1 MEELKYVIEDSTI
14 AELLGVQNFSTDEA
28 AILELVKNAY
38 DANALSLQI
47 TFQDDELRFK
57 DNGIGM
63 NADDIKEHWMHIGKS
78 SKDYE
83 IVDENN
89 KKRIQAGSKGVG
101 RFALSRLGHNVC
113 MKSKRIDSAGV
124 IWKTDWNTSVL
135 DENTDICDKGT
146 DITIIGLREKWNKKR
161 IDNLRKYL
169 ERTYHDTSMEIRIIS
184 DGYDKIVSEHFPEA
198 KVGINCRSNIILKYS
213 QGILTTTVNSDE
225 FENDAVKYCSGID
238 IKKYVKKT
246 DIVKELKGYQITELL
261 DEDMKSV
268 INKIGEFSANFY
280 FNITSTNDEKDR
292 FMYKYLNTQES
303 IESGI
308 ILYRNAF
315 SISSYEGKKDWLGL
329 GKRSRKSPAAASHP
343 TGAWRVRENQ
353 MAGYVL
359 IDKKKNA
366 VLQDMA
372 NRQGLDEN
380 IYYQLFVEIILIGI
394 KEFERYRQ
402 SIVRKINVKNQT
414 EEQKATPISDRV
426 ISKPTSV
433 SGLTK
438 EEAKQL
444 ATEIRGYKKEGKQYQ
459 KDKEE
464 VEARYKYDV
473 RILNVLATTGLK
485 ASSIAHEMKNDRNA
499 IYDNYNNI
507 VDALKEYGMW
517 DELNSIEN
525 TRKSYKN
532 VPYLLKSNDVVGKK
546 LITFMDTMLEEIEK
560 KQFEPRYQSIADILS
575 AIKNVW
581 ERDYAW
587 LNIQIIMEEDI
598 VYQISED
605 ILQVVFDNLILNSVQ
620 QNENTQK
627 LIVTIVVTETNGFLK
642 IKYSDSGKGL
652 DDKYKSD
659 PMKILEVHET
669 TRTNGHGLGMWIVN
683 NTCTMSGG
691 EIQKIDGEEGFNR
704 AKEPK
709 DARRTKTIEMT
720 ILIIASIHAEYV

>member
-38 DANALSLQI
+38 DANALNLKI
-47 TFQDDELRFK
+47 TFENDMLRFE

-63 NADDIKEHWMHIGKS
+63 NACDIKEHWMHIGKS
-78 SKDYE
+78 SKEYE
-83 IVDENN
+83 IIDQNN

-101 RFALSRLGHNVC
+101 RFALSRLGYSVYL
-113 MKSKRIDSAGV
+113 KSKRLDSVGV
-124 IWKTDWNTSVL
+124 IWKTDWNMSVL
-135 DENTDICDKGT
+135 DESNDIHNNGT
-146 DITIIGLREKWNKKR
+146 DIKIIGLREKWNKKH
-161 IDNLRKYL
+161 IENLNKYL

-184 DGYDKIVSEHFPEA
+184 DSYDEIVEEHFPKA
-198 KVGINCRSNIILKYS
+198 KVGINCRSNIVLKYAN
-213 QGILTTTVNSDE
+213 GVLVTTVESDE
-225 FENDAVKYCSGID
+225 FENEALKYCTGID
-238 IKKYVKKT
+238 IKKFEKKT
-246 DIVKELKGYQITELL
+246 DVVNELKGNKITELL
-261 DEDMKSV
+261 DDDIQNV
-268 INKIGEFSANFY
+268 INNIGEFSANLY
-280 FNITSTNDEKDR
+280 FNIVSSKEEKEK
-292 FMYKYLNTQES
+292 FLYKYLNTQEN

-353 MAGYVL
+353 MAGYVM

-402 SIVRKINVKNQT
+402 NIVRKINVKNQV
-414 EEQKATPISDRV
+414 EDQKATPISDRV
-426 ISKPTSV
+426 LSKPTSV
-433 SGLTK
+433 SVLTK

-444 ATEIRGYKKEGKQYQ
+444 ATEIKGYKKEGKQYQ
-459 KDKEE
+459 KDKEA

-517 DELNSIEN
+517 EELNSFEK
-525 TRKSYKN
+525 TRKSYKSI
-532 VPYLLKSNDVVGKK
+532 PYLLESNDLVGRK
-546 LITFMDTMLEEIEK
+546 LVTFMDTMLEEIEK

-575 AIKNVW
+575 TIKKVW
-581 ERDYAW
+581 ERDYVW
-587 LNIQIIMEEDI
+587 LSIEIIMDKDI
-598 VYQISED
+598 IYQISED

-620 QNENTQK
+620 QNENIQK
-627 LIVTIVVTETNGFLK
+627 LIVTIYVEEIGGSLK
-642 IKYSDSGKGL
+642 IKYCDNGKGL
-652 DDKYKSD
+652 DDKYKTD

-683 NTCTMSGG
+683 NTCIMSGG
-691 EIQKIDGEEGFNR
+691 EIQKIGGEKGF
-704 AKEPK
+704 E
-709 DARRTKTIEMT
+709 IEF
-720 ILIIASIHAEYV
+720 IIGGKI

>member
-38 DANALSLQI
+38 DANALNLKI
-47 TFQDDELRFK
+47 IFENDMLRFE

-63 NADDIKEHWMHIGKS
+63 NACDIKEHWMHIGKS
-78 SKDYE
+78 SKEYE
-83 IVDENN
+83 IIDQNN

-101 RFALSRLGHNVC
+101 RFALSRLGYSVYL
-113 MKSKRIDSAGV
+113 KSKRLDSVGV
-124 IWKTDWNTSVL
+124 IWKTDWNMSVL
-135 DENTDICDKGT
+135 DESNDIHNNGT
-146 DITIIGLREKWNKKR
+146 DIKIIGLREKWNKKR
-161 IDNLRKYL
+161 IENLNKYL

-184 DGYDKIVSEHFPEA
+184 DSYDEIVEEHFPKA
-198 KVGINCRSNIILKYS
+198 KVGINCRSNIVLKYAN
-213 QGILTTTVNSDE
+213 GVLVTTVESDE
-225 FENDAVKYCSGID
+225 FENEALKYCTGID
-238 IKKYVKKT
+238 IKKFEKKT
-246 DIVKELKGYQITELL
+246 DVVNELKGNKITELL
-261 DEDMKSV
+261 DDDIQNV
-268 INKIGEFSANFY
+268 INNIGEFSANLY
-280 FNITSTNDEKDR
+280 FNIVSSKEEKEK
-292 FMYKYLNTQES
+292 FLYKYLNTQEN

-353 MAGYVL
+353 MAGYVM

-402 SIVRKINVKNQT
+402 NIVRKINVKNQV
-414 EEQKATPISDRV
+414 EDQKATPISDRV
-426 ISKPTSV
+426 LSKPTSV
-433 SGLTK
+433 SVLTK

-444 ATEIRGYKKEGKQYQ
+444 ATEIKGYKKEGKQYQ
-459 KDKEE
+459 KDKEA

-517 DELNSIEN
+517 EELNSFEK
-525 TRKSYKN
+525 TRKSYKSI
-532 VPYLLKSNDVVGKK
+532 PYLLESNDLVGRK
-546 LITFMDTMLEEIEK
+546 LVTFMDTMLEEIEK

-575 AIKNVW
+575 TIKKVW
-581 ERDYAW
+581 ERDYVW
-587 LNIQIIMEEDI
+587 LSIEIIMDKDI
-598 VYQISED
+598 IYQISED

-620 QNENTQK
+620 QNENIQK
-627 LIVTIVVTETNGFLK
+627 LIVTIYVEEIGGSLK
-642 IKYSDSGKGL
+642 IKYCDNGKGL
-652 DDKYKSD
+652 DDKYKTD

-683 NTCTMSGG
+683 NTCIMSGG
-691 EIQKIDGEEGFNR
+691 EIQKIGGEKGF
-704 AKEPK
+704 E
-709 DARRTKTIEMT
+709 IEF
-720 ILIIASIHAEYV
+720 IIGGKI

>member
-605 ILQVVFDNLILNSVQ
+605 ILQVVFDNLILNQCHSV
-620 QNENTQK
+620 K
-627 LIVTIVVTETNGFLK
+627 HHFSGFL
-642 IKYSDSGKGL
+642 S
-652 DDKYKSD
+652 
-659 PMKILEVHET
+659 
-669 TRTNGHGLGMWIVN
+669 
-683 NTCTMSGG
+683 
-691 EIQKIDGEEGFNR
+691 
-704 AKEPK
+704 
-709 DARRTKTIEMT
+709 
-720 ILIIASIHAEYV
+720 

>member
-642 IKYSDSGKGL
+642 IKGQSFFL
-652 DDKYKSD
+652 W
-659 PMKILEVHET
+659 V
-669 TRTNGHGLGMWIVN
+669 
-683 NTCTMSGG
+683 
-691 EIQKIDGEEGFNR
+691 
-704 AKEPK
+704 
-709 DARRTKTIEMT
+709 
-720 ILIIASIHAEYV
+720 

>member
-315 SISSYEGKKDWLGL
+315 SI
-329 GKRSRKSPAAASHP
+329 
-343 TGAWRVRENQ
+343 
-353 MAGYVL
+353 
-359 IDKKKNA
+359 I
-366 VLQDMA
+366 
-372 NRQGLDEN
+372 
-380 IYYQLFVEIILIGI
+380 
-394 KEFERYRQ
+394 
-402 SIVRKINVKNQT
+402 
-414 EEQKATPISDRV
+414 
-426 ISKPTSV
+426 
-433 SGLTK
+433 
-438 EEAKQL
+438 
-444 ATEIRGYKKEGKQYQ
+444 
-459 KDKEE
+459 
-464 VEARYKYDV
+464 
-473 RILNVLATTGLK
+473 
-485 ASSIAHEMKNDRNA
+485 
-499 IYDNYNNI
+499 
-507 VDALKEYGMW
+507 
-517 DELNSIEN
+517 
-525 TRKSYKN
+525 
-532 VPYLLKSNDVVGKK
+532 
-546 LITFMDTMLEEIEK
+546 
-560 KQFEPRYQSIADILS
+560 
-575 AIKNVW
+575 
-581 ERDYAW
+581 
-587 LNIQIIMEEDI
+587 
-598 VYQISED
+598 
-605 ILQVVFDNLILNSVQ
+605 
-620 QNENTQK
+620 
-627 LIVTIVVTETNGFLK
+627 
-642 IKYSDSGKGL
+642 
-652 DDKYKSD
+652 
-659 PMKILEVHET
+659 
-669 TRTNGHGLGMWIVN
+669 
-683 NTCTMSGG
+683 
-691 EIQKIDGEEGFNR
+691 
-704 AKEPK
+704 
-709 DARRTKTIEMT
+709 
-720 ILIIASIHAEYV
+720 

>member
-38 DANALSLQI
+38 DANALNLKI
-47 TFQDDELRFK
+47 TFQNDTLRFE

-63 NADDIKEHWMHIGKS
+63 NADDIKKHWMHIGKS
-78 SKDYE
+78 SKEYE
-83 IVDENN
+83 IIDENN

-101 RFALSRLGHNVC
+101 RFALSRLGYRVC
-113 MKSKRIDSAGV
+113 LKSKKIDSVGI

-135 DENTDICDKGT
+135 DENYDIHTKGT
-146 DITIIGLREKWNKKR
+146 DIEIIGLREKWNKKR
-161 IDNLRKYL
+161 IENLKKYL

-184 DGYDKIVSEHFPEA
+184 DNYDEIVGEHFPKA
-198 KVGINCRSNIILKYS
+198 KVGINCRSNIVLKYTN
-213 QGILTTTVNSDE
+213 GVLVTTVESDE
-225 FENDAVKYCSGID
+225 FENEALKYCTGID
-238 IKKYVKKT
+238 IKKFEKKT
-246 DIVKELKGYQITELL
+246 DVVNELKGNKITELL
-261 DEDMKSV
+261 DDDIQNV
-268 INKIGEFSANFY
+268 INNIGEFSANLY
-280 FNITSTNDEKDR
+280 FNIVSSKEEKEK
-292 FMYKYLNTQES
+292 FLYKYLNTQEN

-315 SISSYEGKKDWLGL
+315 SISSYEGRKDWLGL

-353 MAGYVL
+353 MAGYVM

-380 IYYQLFVEIILIGI
+380 IYYQLFVEIILVGI

-402 SIVRKINVKNQT
+402 NIVRKINVKNQV
-414 EEQKATPISDRV
+414 EGQKATPISDRV
-426 ISKPTSV
+426 LNRPTSV

-444 ATEIRGYKKEGKQYQ
+444 ATEIKSYKKEGKQYQ
-459 KDKEE
+459 KDKEA

-517 DELNSIEN
+517 DELNSSEK

-532 VPYLLKSNDVVGKK
+532 VPYLLESNDVVGRK
-546 LITFMDTMLEEIEK
+546 LVTFMDTMLEEIEK
-560 KQFEPRYQSIADILS
+560 KQFEIRFQSIADILTI
-575 AIKNVW
+575 IKKVW

-587 LNIQIIMEEDI
+587 LSIEIIMDEDI

-605 ILQVVFDNLILNSVQ
+605 ILQVIFDNLILNSVQ

-627 LIVTIVVTETNGFLK
+627 LMITISINETNGFLN
-642 IKYSDSGKGL
+642 IKYCDNGKGL
-652 DDKYKSD
+652 DDKYKTD

-691 EIQKIDGEEGFNR
+691 EIQKIGGEKGF
-704 AKEPK
+704 EIEF
-709 DARRTKTIEMT
+709 TIGGK
-720 ILIIASIHAEYV
+720 I

>member
-38 DANALSLQI
+38 DANALNLKI
-47 TFQDDELRFK
+47 TFENDMLRFE

-63 NADDIKEHWMHIGKS
+63 NACDIKEHWMHIGKS
-78 SKDYE
+78 SKEYE
-83 IVDENN
+83 IIDQNN

-101 RFALSRLGHNVC
+101 RFALSRLGYSVYL
-113 MKSKRIDSAGV
+113 KSKRLDSVGV

-135 DENTDICDKGT
+135 DESNDIHNNGT
-146 DITIIGLREKWNKKR
+146 DIKIIGLREKWNKKR
-161 IDNLRKYL
+161 IENLNKYL

-184 DGYDKIVSEHFPEA
+184 DSYDEIVKEHFPKA
-198 KVGINCRSNIILKYS
+198 KVGINCRSNIVLKYAN
-213 QGILTTTVNSDE
+213 GLLVTTVESDE
-225 FENDAVKYCSGID
+225 FENEALKYCTGID
-238 IKKYVKKT
+238 IKKFEKKT
-246 DIVKELKGYQITELL
+246 DVVNELKGNKITEFL
-261 DEDMKSV
+261 DDDIQNI
-268 INKIGEFSANFY
+268 INNIGEFSANLY
-280 FNITSTNDEKDR
+280 FNIVSSKEEKEK
-292 FMYKYLNTQES
+292 FLYKYLNTQEN

-353 MAGYVL
+353 MAGYVM

-402 SIVRKINVKNQT
+402 NIVRKINVKNQV

-426 ISKPTSV
+426 LSKPTSV
-433 SGLTK
+433 SVLTK

-444 ATEIRGYKKEGKQYQ
+444 ATEIKGYKKEGKQYQ
-459 KDKEE
+459 KDKEA

-517 DELNSIEN
+517 EELNSFEK

-532 VPYLLKSNDVVGKK
+532 IPYLLESNDLVGRK
-546 LITFMDTMLEEIEK
+546 LVTFMDTMLEEIEK
-560 KQFEPRYQSIADILS
+560 KQFEPRYQSIADILTT
-575 AIKNVW
+575 IKKVW
-581 ERDYAW
+581 ERDYVW
-587 LNIQIIMEEDI
+587 LSIEIIMDKDI
-598 VYQISED
+598 IYQISED

-620 QNENTQK
+620 QNENIQK
-627 LIVTIVVTETNGFLK
+627 LIVTIYVEEIGGSLK
-642 IKYSDSGKGL
+642 IKYCDNGKGL
-652 DDKYKSD
+652 DDKYKTD

-683 NTCTMSGG
+683 NTCIMSGG
-691 EIQKIDGEEGFNR
+691 EIQKIGGEKGF
-704 AKEPK
+704 E
-709 DARRTKTIEMT
+709 IEF
-720 ILIIASIHAEYV
+720 IIGGKI

>member
-1 MEELKYVIEDSTI
+1 METLKYVIEDSTI

-38 DANALSLQI
+38 DANALRLKI
-47 TFQDDELRFK
+47 IFQNDTLRFE
-57 DNGIGM
+57 DDGIGM
-63 NADDIKEHWMHIGKS
+63 NSDDIKKHWMHIGRS
-78 SKDYE
+78 SKEYE
-83 IVDENN
+83 IIDENN

-101 RFALSRLGHNVC
+101 RFALSRLGYNVC

-124 IWKTDWNTSVL
+124 IWKTDWNTSTL
-135 DENTDICDKGT
+135 DENGDICDKGT
-146 DITIIGLREKWNKKR
+146 EITIIGLREKWNKKR
-161 IDNLRKYL
+161 IENLKKYL
-169 ERTYHDTSMEIRIIS
+169 ERTYHDTSMEIRIIF
-184 DGYDKIVSEHFPEA
+184 DNYDKVVEQHFPKA
-198 KVGINCRSNIILKYS
+198 KVGINCRSNIVLEYGH
-213 QGILTTTVNSDE
+213 GILTTTIDSDE
-225 FENDAVKYCSGID
+225 FENEALKYCPGID
-238 IKKYVKKT
+238 IKKVVKKT
-246 DIVKELKGYQITELL
+246 DMVNELKGNPITEFL
-261 DEDMKSV
+261 DDDIEIIIS
-268 INKIGEFSANFY
+268 KIGEFSANFY
-280 FNITSTNDEKDR
+280 FNITSTREEKEK
-292 FMYKYLNTQES
+292 FLYKYSTTQEN

-315 SISSYEGKKDWLGL
+315 SIASYEGKKDWLGL

-343 TGAWRVRENQ
+343 TVAWRVRENQ

-380 IYYQLFVEIILIGI
+380 IYYQLFIEIILTGI
-394 KEFERYRQ
+394 REFERYRQ
-402 SIVRKINVKNQT
+402 NIVRKINVKNQ
-414 EEQKATPISDRV
+414 EEKQKATPISDRV
-426 ISKPTSV
+426 INKPTSV

-444 ATEIRGYKKEGKQYQ
+444 ATEIKSYKNEGKQYQ
-459 KDKEE
+459 KDKEA

-507 VDALKEYGMW
+507 VDALMEYGMW
-517 DELNSIEN
+517 EELNSSEK

-532 VPYLLKSNDVVGKK
+532 VPYLLKSNDIIGKK
-546 LITFMDTMLEEIEK
+546 LVTFMDTMLEKIEK
-560 KQFEPRYQSIADILS
+560 KQFELRDQSINDILLV
-575 AIKNVW
+575 IKKVW

-587 LNIQIIMEEDI
+587 LNIKIIMEDDI
-598 VYQISED
+598 IYKVSED

-620 QNENTQK
+620 QNENVQK
-627 LIVTIVVTETNGFLK
+627 LNVTIETKEVNEFLK
-642 IKYSDSGKGL
+642 FKYSDNGKGL
-652 DDKYKSD
+652 DVKYKAD

-683 NTCTMSGG
+683 NTCIMSGG
-691 EIQKIDGEEGFNR
+691 EIQRIGVGNGFDIEFIIGGKI
-704 AKEPK
+704 
-709 DARRTKTIEMT
+709 
-720 ILIIASIHAEYV
+720 

>member
-691 EIQKIDGEEGFNR
+691 EIQKIGGEEGFNI
-704 AKEPK
+704 EF
-709 DARRTKTIEMT
+709 TIGGKM
-720 ILIIASIHAEYV
+720 

>member
-1 MEELKYVIEDSTI
+1 
-14 AELLGVQNFSTDEA
+14 
-28 AILELVKNAY
+28 
-38 DANALSLQI
+38 
-47 TFQDDELRFK
+47 
-57 DNGIGM
+57 
-63 NADDIKEHWMHIGKS
+63 
-78 SKDYE
+78 
-83 IVDENN
+83 
-89 KKRIQAGSKGVG
+89 
-101 RFALSRLGHNVC
+101 
-113 MKSKRIDSAGV
+113 
-124 IWKTDWNTSVL
+124 
-135 DENTDICDKGT
+135 
-146 DITIIGLREKWNKKR
+146 
-161 IDNLRKYL
+161 
-169 ERTYHDTSMEIRIIS
+169 MEIRIIS
-184 DGYDKIVSEHFPEA
+184 DSYDEIVKEHFPKA
-198 KVGINCRSNIILKYS
+198 KVGINCRSNIVLKYAN
-213 QGILTTTVNSDE
+213 GVLVTTVESDE
-225 FENDAVKYCSGID
+225 FENEALKYCTGTD
-238 IKKYVKKT
+238 IKKFEKKT
-246 DIVKELKGYQITELL
+246 DVVNELKGNKITELL
-261 DEDMKSV
+261 DDDIQNV
-268 INKIGEFSANFY
+268 INNIGEFSANLY
-280 FNITSTNDEKDR
+280 FNIVSSKEEKEK
-292 FMYKYLNTQES
+292 FLYKYLNTQEN

-353 MAGYVL
+353 MAGYVM

-402 SIVRKINVKNQT
+402 NIIRKINIKNQA
-414 EEQKATPISDRV
+414 EEKKATPISDRV
-426 ISKPTSV
+426 LSKPTSV

-444 ATEIRGYKKEGKQYQ
+444 ATEIKSYKKEGKQYQ

-507 VDALKEYGMW
+507 VEALKEYGMW
-517 DELNSIEN
+517 EELNSFEK

-532 VPYLLKSNDVVGKK
+532 VPYLLESNDLVGRK
-546 LITFMDTMLEEIEK
+546 LVTFMDTMLEEIEK
-560 KQFEPRYQSIADILS
+560 KQFEPRYQSIADILTT
-575 AIKNVW
+575 IKKVW
-581 ERDYAW
+581 ERDYVW
-587 LNIQIIMEEDI
+587 LSIEIIMDEDI

-620 QNENTQK
+620 QNENIQK
-627 LIVTIVVTETNGFLK
+627 LIVTIYVEEIDGFLK
-642 IKYSDSGKGL
+642 IKYCDNGKGL
-652 DDKYKSD
+652 DDKYKTD

-683 NTCTMSGG
+683 NTCIMSGG
-691 EIQKIDGEEGFNR
+691 EIQKIGGEKGF
-704 AKEPK
+704 E
-709 DARRTKTIEMT
+709 IEF
-720 ILIIASIHAEYV
+720 IIGGKI

>member
-598 VYQISED
+598 V
-605 ILQVVFDNLILNSVQ
+605 
-620 QNENTQK
+620 
-627 LIVTIVVTETNGFLK
+627 
-642 IKYSDSGKGL
+642 
-652 DDKYKSD
+652 
-659 PMKILEVHET
+659 
-669 TRTNGHGLGMWIVN
+669 
-683 NTCTMSGG
+683 
-691 EIQKIDGEEGFNR
+691 
-704 AKEPK
+704 
-709 DARRTKTIEMT
+709 
-720 ILIIASIHAEYV
+720 

>member
-38 DANALSLQI
+38 DANALNLKI
-47 TFQDDELRFK
+47 IFKNDELQFI

-63 NADDIKEHWMHIGKS
+63 DEEDIKAHWMHIGKS

-101 RFALSRLGHNVC
+101 RFALSRLGRSVC
-113 MKSKRIDSAGV
+113 MKSQKTDSIGV
-124 IWKTDWNTSVL
+124 IWRTDWNTSVL
-135 DENTDICDKGT
+135 EKKDVVCQRGT
-146 DITIIGLREKWNKKR
+146 DITIVGLREKWNKKR
-161 IDNLRKYL
+161 IENLQNYL
-169 ERTYHDTSMEIRIIS
+169 KKTYHDTSMEIRIIA
-184 DGYDKIVSEHFPEA
+184 DEYDKIIPPHFPEA
-198 KVGINCRSNIILKYS
+198 KAGINCRSNIVLKYS
-213 QGILTTTVNSDE
+213 DGVLTTMVNSDE
-225 FENDAVKYCSGID
+225 FESDASKYCPGID
-238 IKKYVKKT
+238 IKKFEIKT
-246 DIVKELKGYQITELL
+246 DIIKELKGTELVEL
-261 DEDMKSV
+261 IDSDIDSV
-268 INKIGEFSANFY
+268 IKELGDFSANFF
-280 FNITSTNDEKDR
+280 FNLTSSNEDKDK
-292 FMYKYLNTQES
+292 FMYKYLDTPNS
-303 IESGI
+303 VESGV

-353 MAGYVL
+353 MAGFVL
-359 IDKKKNA
+359 IDKRENS

-402 SIVRKINVKNQT
+402 SIIRKINVKNQQ
-414 EEQKATPISDRV
+414 EEQKATPVSDRV
-426 ISKPTSV
+426 ISKPSSV
-433 SGLTK
+433 SEFTK
-438 EEAKQL
+438 DEAKQL
-444 ATEIRGYKKEGKQYQ
+444 AEELKGYKKEGKQYQ
-459 KDKEE
+459 KDKEA

-499 IYDNYNNI
+499 IFESYNNI

-517 DELNSIEN
+517 EELNSIEN

-532 VPYLLKSNDVVGKK
+532 VPYLLKNNDEVGKK
-546 LITFMDTMLEEIEK
+546 LITFMDTMLQEIEK
-560 KQFEPRYQSIADILS
+560 KQFETKFQSVADILS
-575 AIKNVW
+575 INKQVW

-587 LNIQIIMEEDI
+587 LSIEILMDEDI
-598 VYQISED
+598 IYQISED
-605 ILQVVFDNLILNSVQ
+605 MLQVIMDNLILNSVQ
-620 QNENTQK
+620 QNDNTQK
-627 LIVTIVVTETNGFLK
+627 LLVTIKASESNGFLK
-642 IKYSDSGKGL
+642 IKYSDNGKGL
-652 DDKYKSD
+652 DDKYKTD
-659 PMKILEVHET
+659 PRKILEVHET

-683 NTCTMSGG
+683 NTCIMSGG
-691 EIQKIDGEEGFNR
+691 EIQKIEGEDGFSIEF
-704 AKEPK
+704 
-709 DARRTKTIEMT
+709 TIGGK
-720 ILIIASIHAEYV
+720 L

>member
-1 MEELKYVIEDSTI
+1 MINTELHNGDCLEYMKKIPTSSIDLIITDPPYNLGKFMEERDT
-14 AELLGVQNFSTDEA
+14 N
-28 AILELVKNAY
+28 LVKMRDNFFGAAGWDDLDY
-38 DANALSLQI
+38 KEWKKSMNKFFHQASRVLKDGGSIIVFMAIIKVETIIQLAQKHGLYYKTTGIWHKSNPMPRNMNLHFVNSTESWI
-47 TFQDDELRFK
+47 YFTYKTKTGTFNN
-57 DNGIGM
+57 NG
-63 NADDIKEHWMHIGKS
+63 KVLHI
-78 SKDYE
+78 E
-83 IVDENN
+83 
-89 KKRIQAGSKGVG
+89 
-101 RFALSRLGHNVC
+101 
-113 MKSKRIDSAGV
+113 
-124 IWKTDWNTSVL
+124 
-135 DENTDICDKGT
+135 
-146 DITIIGLREKWNKKR
+146 IIGLREKWNKKR
-161 IDNLRKYL
+161 IENLNKYL

-184 DGYDKIVSEHFPEA
+184 DNYDEIVVEHFPKAE
-198 KVGINCRSNIILKYS
+198 VGINCRSNIVLKYN
-213 QGILTTTVNSDE
+213 QGILVTSVESDE
-225 FENDAVKYCSGID
+225 FENEALKYCSGID
-238 IKKYVKKT
+238 IKKYETKT
-246 DIVKELKGYQITELL
+246 DIVNELKGNKITELL
-261 DEDMKSV
+261 DADIQTV
-268 INKIGEFSANFY
+268 VNDIGEFSANLY
-280 FNITSTNDEKDR
+280 FNISTSKDEKEK
-292 FMYKYLNTQES
+292 FLYKYLNTPKN

-315 SISSYEGKKDWLGL
+315 SISSYEGRKDWLGL

-353 MAGYVL
+353 MAGYVM

-380 IYYQLFVEIILIGI
+380 IYYQLFVEIILVGI

-402 SIVRKINVKNQT
+402 NIVRKINAKNQV
-414 EEQKATPISDRV
+414 EGQKATPISDRV
-426 ISKPTSV
+426 LNRPTSV

-444 ATEIRGYKKEGKQYQ
+444 ATEIKSYKKEGKQYQ
-459 KDKEE
+459 KDKEA

-517 DELNSIEN
+517 DELNSSEK

-532 VPYLLKSNDVVGKK
+532 VPYLLESNDVVGRK
-546 LITFMDTMLEEIEK
+546 LVTFMDTMLEEIEK
-560 KQFEPRYQSIADILS
+560 KQFEIRYQSIADILTV
-575 AIKNVW
+575 IKKVW

-587 LNIQIIMEEDI
+587 LSIEITMDEDI

-605 ILQVVFDNLILNSVQ
+605 ILQVIFDNLILNSVQ

-627 LIVTIVVTETNGFLK
+627 LMITISINETNGFLN
-642 IKYSDSGKGL
+642 IKYCDNGKGL
-652 DDKYKSD
+652 DDKYKTD

-691 EIQKIDGEEGFNR
+691 EIQKICGEKGF
-704 AKEPK
+704 EIEF
-709 DARRTKTIEMT
+709 TIGGK
-720 ILIIASIHAEYV
+720 I

>member
-246 DIVKELKGYQITELL
+246 DIVKELKGDQITELL

-691 EIQKIDGEEGFNR
+691 EIQKIDGEEGFNI
-704 AKEPK
+704 EF
-709 DARRTKTIEMT
+709 TIGGKM
-720 ILIIASIHAEYV
+720 

>member
-669 TRTNGHGLGMWIVN
+669 TRTNGHGLGMWNVN
-683 NTCTMSGG
+683 NTCTMSVG
-691 EIQKIDGEEGFNR
+691 EIQKIDGEEGFNIVF
-704 AKEPK
+704 
-709 DARRTKTIEMT
+709 TIGGKM
-720 ILIIASIHAEYV
+720 

>member
-161 IDNLRKYL
+161 INNLSKYL

-184 DGYDKIVSEHFPEA
+184 DGYDKIVPEHFPEA
-198 KVGINCRSNIILKYS
+198 KVGINCRSNIILNYS

-225 FENDAVKYCSGID
+225 FENDAAKYCSGID

-268 INKIGEFSANFY
+268 INEIGEFSANFY
-280 FNITSTNDEKDR
+280 FNITSTNDDKDR

-444 ATEIRGYKKEGKQYQ
+444 AIEIKGYKKEGKQYQ
-459 KDKEE
+459 KDKEA

-517 DELNSIEN
+517 EELNSVEN

-627 LIVTIVVTETNGFLK
+627 LIVTIVATETNGFLK
-642 IKYSDSGKGL
+642 IKYIDSGKGL

-691 EIQKIDGEEGFNR
+691 EIQKIGGEEGFNI
-704 AKEPK
+704 EF
-709 DARRTKTIEMT
+709 TIGGKM
-720 ILIIASIHAEYV
+720 

>member
-38 DANALSLQI
+38 DANALNLKI
-47 TFQDDELRFK
+47 TFENDMLRFE

-63 NADDIKEHWMHIGKS
+63 NACDIKEHWMHIGKS
-78 SKDYE
+78 SKEYE
-83 IVDENN
+83 IIDQNN

-101 RFALSRLGHNVC
+101 RFALSRLGYSVYL
-113 MKSKRIDSAGV
+113 KSKRLDSAGV
-124 IWKTDWNTSVL
+124 IWKTDWNMSVL
-135 DENTDICDKGT
+135 DESNDIHNNGT
-146 DITIIGLREKWNKKR
+146 DIKIIGLREKWNKKR
-161 IDNLRKYL
+161 IENLNKYL

-184 DGYDKIVSEHFPEA
+184 DSYDEIVEEHFPKA
-198 KVGINCRSNIILKYS
+198 KVGINCRSNIVLKYAN
-213 QGILTTTVNSDE
+213 GVLVTTVESDE
-225 FENDAVKYCSGID
+225 FENEALKYCTGID
-238 IKKYVKKT
+238 IKKFEKKT
-246 DIVKELKGYQITELL
+246 DVVNELKGNKITELL
-261 DEDMKSV
+261 DDDIQNV
-268 INKIGEFSANFY
+268 INNIGEFSANLY
-280 FNITSTNDEKDR
+280 FNIVSSKEEKEK
-292 FMYKYLNTQES
+292 FLYKYLNTQEN

-353 MAGYVL
+353 MAGYVM

-402 SIVRKINVKNQT
+402 NIVRKINVKNQV
-414 EEQKATPISDRV
+414 EDQKATPISDRV
-426 ISKPTSV
+426 LSKPTSV
-433 SGLTK
+433 SVLTK

-444 ATEIRGYKKEGKQYQ
+444 ATEIKGYKKEGKQYQ
-459 KDKEE
+459 KDKEA

-517 DELNSIEN
+517 EELNSFESI
-525 TRKSYKN
+525 
-532 VPYLLKSNDVVGKK
+532 PYLLESNDLVGRK
-546 LITFMDTMLEEIEK
+546 LVTFMDTMLEEIEK

-575 AIKNVW
+575 TIKKVW
-581 ERDYAW
+581 ERDYVW
-587 LNIQIIMEEDI
+587 LSIEIIMDKDI
-598 VYQISED
+598 IYQISED

-620 QNENTQK
+620 QNENIQK
-627 LIVTIVVTETNGFLK
+627 LIVTIYVEEIGGSLK
-642 IKYSDSGKGL
+642 IKYCDNGKGL
-652 DDKYKSD
+652 DDKYKTD

-683 NTCTMSGG
+683 NTCIMSGG
-691 EIQKIDGEEGFNR
+691 EIQKIGGEKGF
-704 AKEPK
+704 E
-709 DARRTKTIEMT
+709 IEF
-720 ILIIASIHAEYV
+720 IIGGKI